1 MFFAG
6 EKRVKEGAAE
16 VSPRRFRHE
25 GTKTL
30 RNTKWECF
38 CGDGRRGEK
47 SKGGYAEMIFF
58 CGKVLPR
65 VSIVLVRVVLV
76 SVPTNQIKFNV
87 SFCWNRNPNL

>member
-58 CGKVLPR
+58 VGRFRHEFVSSWFVSSWFVSPR
-65 VSIVLVRVVLV
+65 TKS
-76 SVPTNQIKFNV
+76 
-87 SFCWNRNPNL
+87 SFMLQV